1 MRCARNFIVS
11 VPQPALKYR
20 LKSAG
25 RRQPGGAGFT
35 LLELL
40 IAVLLVT
47 MISVMIY
54 SVLHVSITF
63 SHKGETR
70 LLSLARE
77 QGFLSLLHQQVN
89 SVLYNQQQRK
99 IEIFTDDESLRLIT
113 MRPLMYRDAEV
124 VLAIYR
130 FNTDDRTVYYTE
142 KKDFYNPDFDQDYL
156 PEFDDMA
163 ALISIENDFSWDYDP
178 DSGEV
183 TIEYENS
190 RYTFKP
196 RCWPQQI

>member
-1 MRCARNFIVS
+1 M
-11 VPQPALKYR
+11 
-20 LKSAG
+20 
-25 RRQPGGAGFT
+25 AGFT
-35 LLELL
+35 LVELL
-40 IAVLLVT
+40 IAVLLLT

-54 SVLHVSITF
+54 SVLHVGIAF

-89 SVLYNQQQRK
+89 SVLYNPQKRE

-113 MRPLMYRDAEV
+113 KRPLIFRDADV

-130 FNTDDRTVYYTE
+130 FNTSDRTLYYLE

-156 PEFDDMA
+156 PDFDEMLT
-163 ALISIENDFSWDYDP
+163 LISTENDFLLEYDP
-178 DSGEV
+178 DNGGV
-183 TIEYENS
+183 TVEFENS
-190 RYTFKP
+190 SYIFTP
-196 RCWPQQI
+196 RCWPRQG